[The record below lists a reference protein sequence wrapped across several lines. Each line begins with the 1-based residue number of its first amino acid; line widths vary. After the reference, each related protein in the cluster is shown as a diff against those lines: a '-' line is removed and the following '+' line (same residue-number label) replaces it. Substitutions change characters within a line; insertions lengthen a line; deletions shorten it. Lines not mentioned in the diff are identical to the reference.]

1 MQSFRENTCPVCGEE
16 GEFEY
21 GALEVND
28 TGIYYPFKCT
38 ACGAEGKEH
47 YSLNF
52 IQCEVE
58 D

>member
-1 MQSFRENTCPVCGEE
+1 MQSGRENTCPVCGAE

-28 TGIYYPFKCT
+28 AGIYYPFKCT
-38 ACGAEGKEH
+38 VCGAEGKEH

-52 IQCEVE
+52 IHCEVE